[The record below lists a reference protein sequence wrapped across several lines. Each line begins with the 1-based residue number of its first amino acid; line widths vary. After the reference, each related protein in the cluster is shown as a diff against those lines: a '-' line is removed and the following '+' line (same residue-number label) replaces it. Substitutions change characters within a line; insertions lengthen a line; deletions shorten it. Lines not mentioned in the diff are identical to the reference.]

1 MEEILT
7 MQTSSIGEQQFV
19 TLGIGTETFGIEVT
33 AVREILEVRPIT
45 RLPQCPPYLLGMIDV
60 RGSTVPVIDLR
71 SKLGLPPTDASE
83 HTRILVL
90 DIPGDAGSRVLGL
103 LTDRVFEV
111 TSLDEQVMQPPP
123 DIGVRW
129 RSDYIKGLGRRGEA
143 FVVVFNLQRLFST
156 DETALI
162 DSVSLGA
169 P

>member
-1 MEEILT
+1 MNLK
-7 MQTSSIGEQQFV
+7 QTSSIGDRQFV
-19 TLGIGTETFGIEVT
+19 TLGIDGEIFGIEVT

-71 SKLGLPPTDASE
+71 SKLGLPSAANTE
-83 HTRILVL
+83 QTRILVL
-90 DIPGDAGSRVLGL
+90 DIPGESGARVLGL

-129 RSDYIKGLGRRGEA
+129 RSDYIQGLGRRGDA
-143 FVVVFNLQRLFST
+143 FVVVFDLERLFSSH
-156 DETALI
+156 ETALI
-162 DSVSLGA
+162 DSLGGLEA
-169 P
+169 G